1 MLNLRTFC
9 AAMALAV
16 AFSAAGRAQSNF
28 SSATI
33 DLGVVVTDIEKS
45 LKFYTEALGF
55 KELPGFKVPAGFATE
70 AGLTDGKELDI
81 KVLVLGE
88 GAGATKLKL
97 MQIKGAKPAR
107 SKQEVI
113 EAQTGFRY
121 LTLMVADTTAAV
133 ERATKAGHKA
143 IAKGTCAIPQDIA
156 PGQYLTIYKD
166 PDGNFVELVGPKK

>member
-1 MLNLRTFC
+1 MITHRTFF
-9 AAMALAV
+9 AALAL
-16 AFSAAGRAQSNF
+16 AWAIAGAGRAQSNF
-28 SSATI
+28 TTATI

-45 LKFYTEALGF
+45 VKFYTEALGF
-55 KELPGFKVPAGFATE
+55 KELPGFKVPAAFATE

-81 KVLVLGE
+81 KVLVLGD

-97 MQIKGAKPAR
+97 MQVKGANPAP
-107 SKQEVI
+107 SKQAVI
-113 EAQTGFRY
+113 ESQTGFRY

-133 ERATKAGHKA
+133 DRATKAGHKA

>member
-1 MLNLRTFC
+1 MCMQKWLASLAFVLAISG
-9 AAMALAV
+9 AAR
-16 AFSAAGRAQSNF
+16 SQSGF
-28 SSATI
+28 SSNTI

-45 LKFYTEALGF
+45 VKFYTDVIGF
-55 KELPGFKVPAGFATE
+55 KELPGFKVPAAFATD

-97 MQIKGAKPAR
+97 MQVKGAKPVQ

-113 EAQTGFRY
+113 ESQTGFRY
-121 LTLMVADTTAAV
+121 LTLSITDTAAAV
-133 ERATKAGHKA
+133 ERAAKAGAKP
-143 IAKGTCAIPQDIA
+143 IAKGSLAIPQDIA
-156 PGQYLTIYKD
+156 PGLFLTIFKD

>member
-1 MLNLRTFC
+1 MLNIRTFC
-9 AAMALAV
+9 AALAMAV
-16 AFSAAGRAQSNF
+16 AFSGISGAQSAF
-28 SSATI
+28 TTPTI

-45 LKFYTEALGF
+45 VKFYTEGLGF
-55 KELPGFKVPAGFATE
+55 KELPGFKVPAGFAAD

-97 MQIKGAKPAR
+97 MQIKGANPAQ

-113 EAQTGFRY
+113 ESQTGFRY
-121 LTLMVADTTAAV
+121 LTLMVADTTASV
-133 ERATKAGHKA
+133 ERASKAGFKP
-143 IAKGTCAIPQDIA
+143 IAKGTLAIPQDIA